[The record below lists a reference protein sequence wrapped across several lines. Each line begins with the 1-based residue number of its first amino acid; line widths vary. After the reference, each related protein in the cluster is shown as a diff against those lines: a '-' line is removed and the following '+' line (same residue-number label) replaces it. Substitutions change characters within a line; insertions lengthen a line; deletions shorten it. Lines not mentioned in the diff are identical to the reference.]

1 MTQPSHSITHA
12 ARATLLSG
20 SFNRFAAWT
29 IATVLAFLWGTPF
42 LYSLWTAFH
51 PEKYSVRFQ
60 WDAPLTLEN
69 FVRAWEAAPFALYF
83 ANTIMLVLIVIV
95 ANFVL
100 CTLVAYAFVRY
111 RFRWAGPLFGLIML
125 QLLITPE
132 ILIVGN
138 YQTIAK
144 IGLID
149 TVLGISLPYLTS
161 AFGIFLL
168 RQTFKTVPKSLDEAA
183 AIEGA
188 GMWRILWT
196 VYVPLAKPVYL
207 AYGLVAASFH
217 WNNFLWPLI
226 VTNSPE
232 ARPVTVGLSVFA
244 TVESGVDWSLVNAAT
259 LMTTAPLVLGFLIFQ
274 RQFVANFMRAGIK

>member
-1 MTQPSHSITHA
+1 MSMAKRTTALSRGFNGLLAWSIA
-12 ARATLLSG
+12 S
-20 SFNRFAAWT
+20 
-29 IATVLAFLWGTPF
+29 VLAFLWGVPF
-42 LYSLWTAFH
+42 LYSVWTAFH
-51 PEKYSVRFQ
+51 PEKYSVKFQ
-60 WDAPLTLEN
+60 WDAPLTLQN
-69 FVRAWEAAPFALYF
+69 FATAWQAAPFALYF
-83 ANTIMLVLIVIV
+83 TNTVVLVVMVII

-111 RFRWAGPLFGLIML
+111 RFRWAGPLFGLIMI

-132 ILIVGN
+132 ILIVKN
-138 YQTIAK
+138 YQTLAQLGLVDTIIGIA
-144 IGLID
+144 
-149 TVLGISLPYLTS
+149 LPYLTS

-183 AIEGA
+183 SIEGA
-188 GMWRILWT
+188 GMWRVLWD
-196 VYVPLAKPVYL
+196 VYVPLARPVYL
-207 AYGLVAASFH
+207 AYGLVSVSFH

-244 TVESGVDWSLVNAAT
+244 TADSGVEWALVNAAT
-259 LMTTAPLVLGFLIFQ
+259 LMTTAPLVVAFLIFQ